1 MCICSFSLR
10 KKDVRHADGEGLDLL
25 GHLIFVWG
33 LFYLCSDSCWELR
46 NSCQLFLSK
55 HLKFKVCSEYL
66 KFQSLYN
73 KYVKLRQSE
82 PYSTWKTINSNCEKQ
97 STVIVKL
104 LVQHLSKKVQL
115 WTLTMWPSLCMLLS
129 YAIYFS
135 WNIFL

>member
-46 NSCQLFLSK
+46 NSCQIFLSK

-73 KYVKLRQSE
+73 KYMKLRQSE
-82 PYSTWKTINSNCEKQ
+82 PYSTWKTIHSNCEAASPASVKKG
-97 STVIVKL
+97 SVVNFDHVIL
-104 LVQHLSKKVQL
+104 LVHVTQL
-115 WTLTMWPSLCMLLS
+115 YNLFFLKHFSLVLLC
-129 YAIYFS
+129 
-135 WNIFL
+135 L

>member
-66 KFQSLYN
+66 EFQSLYN

-82 PYSTWKTINSNCEKQ
+82 PYSTWKTINSNCEAA
-97 STVIVKL
+97 SPTSVKKGSVVNFDHVTL
-104 LVQHLSKKVQL
+104 LVHVTQL
-115 WTLTMWPSLCMLLS
+115 CNLFFLKHFSLVLLC
-129 YAIYFS
+129 
-135 WNIFL
+135 L